1 MKSNISNIFFN
12 KNQEYIISKEY
23 IDYLVKLETLNY
35 LKRMNI
41 IDMSLYDKAIL
52 YFKKSHIGK

>member
-1 MKSNISNIFFN
+1 MKSNIANIFLN

-23 IDYLVKLETLNY
+23 IDYLVKLEALNY

-41 IDMSLYDKAIL
+41 IDMSLYDKTI
-52 YFKKSHIGK
+52 

>member
-23 IDYLVKLETLNY
+23 IDYLVKLEALNY

-41 IDMSLYDKAIL
+41 IDMNLYDKAIL

>member
-1 MKSNISNIFFN
+1 MKSNTANIFFN

-23 IDYLVKLETLNY
+23 IDYLVKLEALNY
-35 LKRMNI
+35 LKKMNI
-41 IDMSLYDKAIL
+41 IDMNLYDKAIL

>member
-1 MKSNISNIFFN
+1 MKSNIANIFFN
-12 KNQEYIISKEY
+12 KNQEYIISREY
-23 IDYLVKLETLNY
+23 IDYLVKLEALNY

-41 IDMSLYDKAIL
+41 IYLSLYDKAIL

>member
-1 MKSNISNIFFN
+1 MKSNIANIFFN

-23 IDYLVKLETLNY
+23 IDYLVKLEAFNY

-41 IDMSLYDKAIL
+41 IYLSLYDKAIL
-52 YFKKSHIGK
+52 YFKKSHIDK

>member
-1 MKSNISNIFFN
+1 MKSNISNIFFDRSN
-12 KNQEYIISKEY
+12 EYIISKDY

-35 LKRMNI
+35 LKKMNI
-41 IDMSLYDKAIL
+41 IDISLYDKAIL

>member
-1 MKSNISNIFFN
+1 MKSNIANIFFN
-12 KNQEYIISKEY
+12 KDQEHIISKEY
-23 IDYLVKLETLNY
+23 IDYLVRLWVLNY

-52 YFKKSHIGK
+52 YFKKSYIGK

>member
-23 IDYLVKLETLNY
+23 IDYLVKLEALNY

-41 IDMSLYDKAIL
+41 IDINLYDKAIL